1 MNFALTFFTPP
12 AFKNIQW
19 KVYMIFGTFCLA
31 ALIHVFF
38 LFQETSGKT
47 LEEMGDIFDNE
58 SVWAFKVK
66 YKESRL
72 VAEVEQATKVAE
84 TGEKMPEPTKKETV

>member
-1 MNFALTFFTPP
+1 
-12 AFKNIQW
+12 
-19 KVYMIFGTFCLA
+19 MIFGTFCLC

-38 LFQETSGKT
+38 LFQETCGKT

-66 YKESRL
+66 RRESRL
-72 VAEVEQATKVAE
+72 VAEVEQARKVAE
-84 TGEKMPEPTKKETV
+84 VGGKLPEPTSKEVV